1 MWSQDTL
8 GLPDLDMHAFSP
20 NHPSQDNVI
29 TEPNDFDVYDGCIS
43 SSPWYLP
50 DHNDDLDS
58 DWVLDQALKGF
69 LPSPS
74 KGSLDDLF
82 CLLPRRR
89 SMTPFSSKPAL
100 KRQQSAAMNKIK
112 ASPLNFDSTNHASP
126 CDGFGL
132 KTLMSQMPTKEESA
146 KYQRQVVQ
154 DQEKMTHMMTKAM
167 PNIITIN
174 QDMEIA
180 AKKELASEE
189 LHYKTFLVRANMVVD
204 LI

>member
-1 MWSQDTL
+1 
-8 GLPDLDMHAFSP
+8 
-20 NHPSQDNVI
+20 
-29 TEPNDFDVYDGCIS
+29 
-43 SSPWYLP
+43 
-50 DHNDDLDS
+50 
-58 DWVLDQALKGF
+58 
-69 LPSPS
+69 
-74 KGSLDDLF
+74 
-82 CLLPRRR
+82 
-89 SMTPFSSKPAL
+89 
-100 KRQQSAAMNKIK
+100 
-112 ASPLNFDSTNHASP
+112 
-126 CDGFGL
+126 
-132 KTLMSQMPTKEESA
+132 MSQMPTKEESA